1 MGVAGECSCALQ
13 AQNIPDAAPMIP
25 QVAES
30 ELFSRRSTVV
40 LPFTPLLRYVALDYK
55 SYNTNIQK
63 PAHDI
68 SATTLH
74 FQLTP
79 LRSPFSDSLLPWIR
93 HKKPN
98 SPVDLSKKKDPPN
111 PTDLTSD
118 FHFKG
123 ISEATRSGD
132 PGDPGGWRFT
142 ISTHSLASSVRLPSA
157 STKVKGSPT
166 ACSHKG
172 RLSTSTIRLR
182 ATGKDTH
189 CFPMEKNEQSSGID
203 EKYWWF

>member
-111 PTDLTSD
+111 PTDLTSN

-132 PGDPGGWRFT
+132 PGGGDFQFPPTPWHPASDCHRPAQRSREAPLPART
-142 ISTHSLASSVRLPSA
+142 RAASALPRSDCAQLERTHIVFLWKKMNNPQ
-157 STKVKGSPT
+157 
-166 ACSHKG
+166 
-172 RLSTSTIRLR
+172 
-182 ATGKDTH
+182 
-189 CFPMEKNEQSSGID
+189 E
-203 EKYWWF
+203 